1 MRSTVIQ
8 CRAMLVGSKRPLFA
22 DHLATTI
29 PRADSKF
36 SIMHLLQSL
45 FDRKFTAEKTWMATT
60 LFRRKRIRVEGVI
73 ATRSASHRC
82 ASSNRV
88 SQSQGLLKLLS
99 TLR

>member
-1 MRSTVIQ
+1 
-8 CRAMLVGSKRPLFA
+8 MLVGSKRPLFA
-22 DHLATTI
+22 DGFTTTI
-29 PRADSKF
+29 PRGVSKF
-36 SIMHLLQSL
+36 SIIHLLQSS
-45 FDRKFTAEKTWMATT
+45 FDRKFTAEKTWTATK
-60 LFRRKRIRVEGVI
+60 LFRRKIIRVEGVI